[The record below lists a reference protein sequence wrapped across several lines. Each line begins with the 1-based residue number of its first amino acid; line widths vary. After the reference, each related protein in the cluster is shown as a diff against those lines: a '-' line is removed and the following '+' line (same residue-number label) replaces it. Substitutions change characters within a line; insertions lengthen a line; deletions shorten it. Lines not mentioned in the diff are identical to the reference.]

1 MEFSQAND
9 SIDNVLNSSKI
20 SSINDD
26 LNKENLNHDNMSIS
40 KGSVKRKDLNSSSLR
55 KESSFSE
62 SKEFVSSSH
71 LSKSKSSITF
81 RELIDLLVKIEK
93 YKGANAKDCLK
104 EILSEF
110 FIEIIE
116 NYRQD
121 LSKIY
126 YFLSYK
132 LLN

>member
-1 MEFSQAND
+1 
-9 SIDNVLNSSKI
+9 
-20 SSINDD
+20 
-26 LNKENLNHDNMSIS
+26 MSIS
-40 KGSVKRKDLNSSSLR
+40 KGSVKRKDLNSSSSR

-71 LSKSKSSITF
+71 LSKSSITF

-93 YKGANAKDCLK
+93 YKGANAKDYLK

-121 LSKIY
+121 LSKIIISKTILY

-132 LLN
+132 LGPT